1 MTDQKILDA
10 LQPVIQDNKLSC
22 HDALAAAAKL
32 DLKPSQIGKYCNQN
46 RIQIV
51 NCQLGCFGVK
61 DKRSWAA
68 E

>member
-1 MTDQKILDA
+1 MTDQEIIDA
-10 LQPVIQDNKLSC
+10 LQPVIHDNKLNC
-22 HDALAAAAKL
+22 HDALATAARL
-32 DLKPSQIGKYCNQN
+32 DIEPKKIGTICNQN

-61 DKRSWAA
+61 EKRTWAT